1 MARFAAGGVSSSPT
15 CTDRRKTRKLVIP
28 PEIEGLLGDLQ
39 LRPPAK
45 PAALDAVEREL
56 TFPLPGQ
63 YKAFLM
69 HSNGA
74 EGSIATNTLDLW
86 HLEDLIEWNQ
96 KYQLKEKAPG
106 LFAFGGNGGAEAYAF
121 DTITLGLPIV
131 MVPFIGTSRK
141 AAIFVAPG
149 FNSFLKMLA
158 KSDFVERV
166 YGG

>member
-1 MARFAAGGVSSSPT
+1 M
-15 CTDRRKTRKLVIP
+15 IP
-28 PEIEGLLGDLQ
+28 PEIEGLLGELQ
-39 LRPPAK
+39 LHPPAK
-45 PAALDAVEREL
+45 PAALDAIERDL

-69 HSNGA
+69 YSNGA
-74 EGSIATNTLDLW
+74 EGSISTNDLHLW
-86 HLEDLIEWNQ
+86 FLEDLIDWNR
-96 KYQLKEKAPG
+96 KYQLDEKAPG

-131 MVPFIGTSRK
+131 MVPFIGMSRK

-149 FNSFLKMLA
+149 FNSFLKMQA
-158 KSDFVERV
+158 KTDFVERV

>member
-1 MARFAAGGVSSSPT
+1 M
-15 CTDRRKTRKLVIP
+15 IP
-28 PEIEGLLGDLQ
+28 PEIEGLLGELQ
-39 LRPPAK
+39 LHPPAK
-45 PAALDAVEREL
+45 PAALDAIERDL

-74 EGSIATNTLDLW
+74 EGSISTNDLHLW
-86 HLEDLIEWNQ
+86 FLEDLIEWNR
-96 KYQLKEKAPG
+96 KYQLDEKAPG

-131 MVPFIGTSRK
+131 MVPFIGMSRK
-141 AAIFVAPG
+141 AAIFVAPS
-149 FNSFLKMLA
+149 FNSFLKMQA
-158 KSDFVERV
+158 KTDFVERV